1 MLYKVEKIGCK
12 GNKKR
17 VQNKMNP
24 FISFAEDASC
34 LGFPEIKGYYLCGG
48 YLARVLTCTKK
59 YGLMHRRRAEGCRV
73 I

>member
-48 YLARVLTCTKK
+48 YLAR
-59 YGLMHRRRAEGCRV
+59 
-73 I
+73 